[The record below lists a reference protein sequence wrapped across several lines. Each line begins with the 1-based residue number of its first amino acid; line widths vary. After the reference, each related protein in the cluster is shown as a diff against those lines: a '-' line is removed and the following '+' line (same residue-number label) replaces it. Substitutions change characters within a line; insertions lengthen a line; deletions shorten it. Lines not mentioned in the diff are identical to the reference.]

1 MWKVTRVRL
10 RFYILPL
17 IFLLITV
24 YFMYHLI
31 EGERGLF
38 RLFVLNQE
46 LKQAEVLLT
55 ETTTEKAR
63 MEKRVCLLS
72 AQALDADMLDEA
84 ARNALGFVKED
95 EYIIF
100 D

>member
-1 MWKVTRVRL
+1 MWKASKIRL

-38 RLFVLNQE
+38 RLLVLNEE
-46 LKQAEVLLT
+46 LKQAQHLLS
-55 ETTTEKAR
+55 ETTTEKAL
-63 MEKRVCLLS
+63 MEKRVQSLS
-72 AQALDADMLDEA
+72 TQALDADMLDEA
-84 ARNALGFVKED
+84 ARNGLGFVKED